1 MATATKKVDN
11 KQVFESID
19 ENQSVVKTQHNNKS
33 GVDKP
38 NSSTNAPPTT
48 PSRLEKT
55 SLSASTDIVSV
66 LLKCEELL
74 VYKLVTHQFTVIL
87 QSVETIQIIQ

>member
-38 NSSTNAPPTT
+38 NSPTNA

-55 SLSASTDIVSV
+55 SLSASTDGIVSV
-66 LLKCEELL
+66 LLK
-74 VYKLVTHQFTVIL
+74 
-87 QSVETIQIIQ
+87 

>member
-1 MATATKKVDN
+1 MATSRPATDN
-11 KQVFESID
+11 EQVLDITQSID
-19 ENQSVVKTQHNNKS
+19 ENQSVVKTQHTNNES

-55 SLSASTDIVSV
+55 FLSASTDIVSV
-66 LLKCEELL
+66 LLRL
-74 VYKLVTHQFTVIL
+74 
-87 QSVETIQIIQ
+87 